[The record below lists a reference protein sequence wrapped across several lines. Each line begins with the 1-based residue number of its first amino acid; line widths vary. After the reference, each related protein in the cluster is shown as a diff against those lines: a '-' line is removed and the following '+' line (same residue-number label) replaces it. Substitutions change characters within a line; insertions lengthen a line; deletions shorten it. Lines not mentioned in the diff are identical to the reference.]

1 MEDVAALG
9 SRVSRSCEI
18 LAMTKEKRRGPGKV
32 QQSRNYGR
40 EARGVITKSQKRM
53 LNNCHPAIG

>member
-18 LAMTKEKRRGPGKV
+18 LAMTKEKKTRTWQGPAVTKLWTGGKRR
-32 QQSRNYGR
+32 
-40 EARGVITKSQKRM
+40 
-53 LNNCHPAIG
+53 NNKESKADVK